1 MFNLNMNLPLQ
12 SHKYIKLIS
21 KNYFVRNV
29 ALVASGTAA
38 AQVIS
43 IIFAPFMTRLYG
55 PQAYGLQGTF
65 IALVGMIGPVAAL
78 SYPIAIVLPKNNADA
93 QNLVK
98 LSVIISIAIA
108 IIAVVAFT
116 IAGNDILKIIGAD
129 EIASLG
135 ILVPIVLL
143 FSAWLQIVQ
152 QWLIRYK
159 AFKVT
164 ARVAVVQSLVTNLAK
179 TVGGLIY
186 PTANML
192 ILLQTIG
199 IALYAFLL
207 GNAAQKNSYK
217 NESDDKKQQYEN
229 LKVLA
234 YQYRDFPLY
243 RTPQIFIN
251 SASQSLPVLMLASLF
266 GPAAAGFYALARTV
280 IGMPATLIAESV
292 GTVFY
297 PQIAEA
303 HSQGKSC
310 FKPVATATM
319 ALAAV
324 GLIPFGLIMLFGP
337 WLFQL
342 VFGTQ
347 WALAGVYAR
356 WLAFMYYFNFI
367 NRPTVS
373 AIPVLGLQKGLLI
386 YEIFSTGT
394 KILALYF
401 GLIIYK
407 SDEMAVSLFAIVGA
421 IAYLML
427 IIWVM
432 YVAHNTKMEF
442 QHA

>member
-1 MFNLNMNLPLQ
+1 MNLLVQPK
-12 SHKYIKLIS
+12 KYISSIS
-21 KNYFVRNV
+21 KSSLFSNV
-29 ALVASGTAA
+29 VLVASGTAA
-38 AQVIS
+38 AQAIS
-43 IIFAPFMTRLYG
+43 VIFAPFMTRLYG

-65 IALVGMIGPVAAL
+65 IAMVGMIGPVAAL
-78 SYPIAIVLPKNNADA
+78 SYPIAIVLPKNIADA
-93 QNLVK
+93 RNLVK
-98 LSVIISIAIA
+98 LSVIVSLIIAAIA
-108 IIAVVAFT
+108 LMVFT
-116 IAGNDILKIIGAD
+116 LAGSTILTKMGAG

-135 ILVPIVLL
+135 ILIPIILL
-143 FSAWLQIVQ
+143 FSAWLQIIQ
-152 QWLIRYK
+152 QWLIRHK

-179 TVGGLIY
+179 TAGGFIY

-192 ILLQTIG
+192 ILLQTG
-199 IALYAFLL
+199 GVALYAMLL
-207 GNAAQKNSYK
+207 GTAAQKNNYK
-217 NESDDKKQQYEN
+217 YEPDDQQQYES

-234 YQYRDFPLY
+234 HQYRDFPLY

-251 SASQSLPVLMLASLF
+251 SASQNLPVLMLASLF

-310 FKPVATATM
+310 FKPVVTATT
-319 ALAAV
+319 ALAIA
-324 GLIPFGLIMLFGP
+324 GLIPFGIIIFFGP
-337 WLFQL
+337 WLFKL

-347 WALAGVYAR
+347 WALAGIYAR
-356 WLAFMYYFNFI
+356 WLALMYFFNFI
-367 NRPTVS
+367 NRPAVS

-394 KILALYF
+394 KVLALYF
-401 GLIIYK
+401 GLVIYE
-407 SDEMAVSLFAIVGA
+407 SDKIAVALFAVAGA
-421 IAYLML
+421 IAYLIL
-427 IIWVM
+427 IVWIM
-432 YVAHNTKMEF
+432 YVARNIKLEF